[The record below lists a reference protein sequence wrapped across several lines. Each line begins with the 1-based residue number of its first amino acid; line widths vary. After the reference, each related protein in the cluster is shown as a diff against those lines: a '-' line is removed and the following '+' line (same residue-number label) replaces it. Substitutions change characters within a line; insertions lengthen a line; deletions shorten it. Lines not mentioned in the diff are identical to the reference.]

1 MIYSVQIKIF
11 FLNLKPHKAKSI
23 YLFTLK
29 KRILVPQNKSIMKN
43 ISDKNQTR
51 IHFHNVVKHLSSD
64 DRSRSVYCVVFYNSF
79 YSLIAETD
87 TINITR
93 FVAAKSF
100 EFTFVHK
107 QTNITEN

>member
-1 MIYSVQIKIF
+1 
-11 FLNLKPHKAKSI
+11 
-23 YLFTLK
+23 
-29 KRILVPQNKSIMKN
+29 MKN

-64 DRSRSVYCVVFYNSF
+64 DRSRSVYCVVFYNSL

-93 FVAAKSF
+93 FVAVKSS

-107 QTNITEN
+107 QTNITGNSKK

>member
-1 MIYSVQIKIF
+1 MIYSVQI
-11 FLNLKPHKAKSI
+11 NLKSHKTKSI
-23 YLFTLK
+23 HLFTLK
-29 KRILVPQNKSIMKN
+29 KRILVPQNKSIIMKFF
-43 ISDKNQTR
+43 SDKNQTR

-87 TINITR
+87 TINITL
-93 FVAAKSF
+93 FVAVKSS

>member
-1 MIYSVQIKIF
+1 
-11 FLNLKPHKAKSI
+11 
-23 YLFTLK
+23 
-29 KRILVPQNKSIMKN
+29 MKN

-51 IHFHNVVKHLSSD
+51 IHFHNVVKHLLSD

-93 FVAAKSF
+93 FVAVKSS

>member
-1 MIYSVQIKIF
+1 
-11 FLNLKPHKAKSI
+11 
-23 YLFTLK
+23 
-29 KRILVPQNKSIMKN
+29 MKN

-51 IHFHNVVKHLSSD
+51 IHFHNIVKHLSSD

-107 QTNITEN
+107 QTNITEKPFFKDGTLYSMKKTQYITGIYPEVIKVQSKRDTQ

>member
-1 MIYSVQIKIF
+1 
-11 FLNLKPHKAKSI
+11 
-23 YLFTLK
+23 
-29 KRILVPQNKSIMKN
+29 MKN

-87 TINITR
+87 TINITL
-93 FVAAKSF
+93 FVAVKSF
-100 EFTFVHK
+100 DSLSYTNK
-107 QTNITEN
+107 QTLQKTKKIETLL